1 MRARRWLYV
10 LVGFAA
16 VLLVGVAWYE
26 QANSLL
32 LDDGARVLVGT
43 WIVPLLIG
51 AAVLVLPFALFDFRR
66 WLVGRVSHKR
76 SRWFMSGLIGASFLA
91 GLAIGS
97 NLSICFKESGP
108 PSASASEGAVF
119 TDEVASCWGSGD
131 PMLGLGVGLLAA
143 YTGLVLIWLT
153 LRDQRTMKMSP
164 ASSPT
169 A

>member
-1 MRARRWLYV
+1 M
-10 LVGFAA
+10 
-16 VLLVGVAWYE
+16 
-26 QANSLL
+26 
-32 LDDGARVLVGT
+32 
-43 WIVPLLIG
+43 
-51 AAVLVLPFALFDFRR
+51 LPFALFDFRR

-143 YTGLVLIWLT
+143 YTGLVLDLADPQRPENDEDVAGIESHR
-153 LRDQRTMKMSP
+153 LRL
-164 ASSPT
+164 A
-169 A
+169 